1 MKRFLLELRRR
12 EVFRTAGL
20 YVGICWI
27 LVEGASI
34 VLPTFNAPDW
44 MLQALIIAVMIGFP
58 VMLVLAWVYD
68 VTDKGI
74 VVQPDAT
81 DTVVLPFGDRKGDFI
96 VIGVLAVA
104 LIFSVYLII
113 TGGPDVIDELE
124 PVSVL
129 IADFDNQTGDPLFEG
144 SLEQALQLG
153 IEGASFISGY
163 ERGMAKKVAA
173 EFQEDEKLDA
183 DTAQL
188 VAAREGVKIVLAGSI
203 AAEGSEYELEVN
215 AIAPR
220 SGEIFAKVDKT
231 SANKLEVLTTMS
243 ELAADLR
250 EELGDKSVDRE
261 ALAVSETF
269 TAMSLEAAREYDAA
283 QQMQYLGN
291 YEGAIERYRAAIAHD
306 PNFGR
311 AYSGW
316 AVAARSLGR
325 TDEAADAWEKA
336 MANLGSMTE
345 RERLRT
351 QGMYYWG
358 VTRNTQ
364 KAIETYE
371 TLVEKYPADHVG
383 HNNLAVQYLFAL
395 DFDAALREGSLV
407 VEIYPENPVAR
418 SNYALYAM
426 YSSDFETAI
435 AEATKALKLDPTYFK
450 PWLPIAI
457 AAMSEGD
464 LEAARSAYQSMSETG
479 ARGAS
484 TASLGLADVEYFTG
498 NFDTAREILIAAIPA
513 DEAMNNKYG
522 MAVKQMALAEVYLE
536 LGDLE
541 AAADIAAQGLE
552 NVRAPATMVTAAVV
566 EIAAG
571 DHDAA
576 MEIAASL
583 AEQLSAQSRA
593 YAEMI
598 MGLVMLESGEHMAA
612 INQLTAAIENADLW
626 LLRFHRGRAYLE
638 AGFFVEALDEF
649 TAARDRYGEASA
661 VFLED
666 LPTYRY
672 MSTLPYWIARAQAEL
687 GISHDA
693 RQNFTLFMS
702 RRPVGGPLAD
712 DARQRMK

>member
-1 MKRFLLELRRR
+1 M
-12 EVFRTAGL
+12 GL

-34 VLPTFNAPDW
+34 VLPTFNAPEW
-44 MLQALIIAVMIGFP
+44 MLQALIIAVFIGFP

-68 VTDKGI
+68 VTDQGI
-74 VVQPDAT
+74 VVQAEAT
-81 DTVVLPFGDRKGDFI
+81 DTIVIPFGDRKGDFI

-104 LIFSVYLII
+104 LIFSVYLLI
-113 TGGPDVIDELE
+113 TGGPDIVEEVE

-129 IADFDNQTGDPLFEG
+129 IADFDNQTGDPLFDG
-144 SLEQALQLG
+144 SLEQALQIG
-153 IEGASFISGY
+153 IEGAPFVSGY
-163 ERGMAKKVAA
+163 ERGIAKKVAI
-173 EFQEDEKLDA
+173 EFQDTEELDA
-183 DTAQL
+183 ATAQL
-188 VAAREGVKIVLAGSI
+188 VAVRKGVQIVLAGAI
-203 AAEGSEYELEVN
+203 AADGSEYDLEVS
-215 AIAPR
+215 AITPR

-261 ALAVSETF
+261 ALAISETF

-283 QQMQYLGN
+283 QQMQYVGN
-291 YEGAIERYRAAIAHD
+291 YEGAIEHYRAAVAHD

-325 TDEAADAWEKA
+325 IDEAAEAWEKA

-383 HNNLAVQYLFAL
+383 HNNLAVQYFLAL
-395 DFDAALREGSLV
+395 DFDSALQQGGLA
-407 VEIYPENPVAR
+407 VEIYPGNPVPR

-426 YSSDFETAI
+426 YSSDFATAI
-435 AEATKALKLDPTYFK
+435 AEATKVQEIDPGYFK
-450 PWLPIAI
+450 AWLPIAMS
-457 AAMSEGD
+457 AMSEGD
-464 LEAARSAYQSMSETG
+464 LEGARSAYRSMSETG

-484 TASLGLADVEYFTG
+484 TASLGLADVELFAG
-498 NFDTAREILIAAIPA
+498 NFVAAREILTRAISA
-513 DEAMNNKYG
+513 DEASNNKYG
-522 MAVKQMALAEVYLE
+522 LAVKQMALANVLLE
-536 LGDLE
+536 LGDVE
-541 AAADIAAQGLE
+541 AATDLATQGLE
-552 NVRAPATMVTAAVV
+552 IVRAPATMVPAALVH
-566 EIAAG
+566 ITAG
-571 DHDAA
+571 DNNAA
-576 MEIAASL
+576 LEIAASL
-583 AEQLSAQSRA
+583 AEQLSPQSRA

-598 MGLVMLESGEHMAA
+598 TALVFLESGDNLAA
-612 INQLTAAIENADLW
+612 INQLTAAIKTADLW
-626 LLRFHRGRAYLE
+626 LLRLCRGRAYLE
-638 AGFFVEALDEF
+638 GGYSVEALDEF
-649 TAARDRYGEASA
+649 MAAQDRHGEATA
-661 VFLED
+661 VFLDD

-672 MSTLPYWIARAQAEL
+672 MSTLPYWTARAQTEL
-687 GISHDA
+687 GMTHDA

-702 RRPVGGPLAD
+702 RRPAGGALAD
-712 DARQRMK
+712 DARQAMP

>member
-27 LVEGASI
+27 LIEGASI
-34 VLPTFNAPDW
+34 VLPTFDAPEW
-44 MLQALIIAVMIGFP
+44 MLQAMIIAALIGFP
-58 VMLVLAWVYD
+58 VMLVLAWIYD
-68 VTDKGI
+68 VSDKGI
-74 VVQPDAT
+74 VVQAEAT

-113 TGGPDVIDELE
+113 TGGPDATEELE

-153 IEGASFISGY
+153 IEGAAFVSGY
-163 ERGMAKKVAA
+163 ERGLAKKIAA
-173 EFQEDEKLDA
+173 ELGQVDTLDA
-183 DTAQL
+183 EAAQL

-203 AAEGSEYELEVN
+203 VAQGSAYELEVN
-215 AIAPR
+215 AITPR

-231 SANKLEVLTTMS
+231 SSNKLEVLTTMS

-283 QQMQYLGN
+283 QQMQYVGN
-291 YEGAIERYRAAIAHD
+291 YEGAIERYRAAVAHD
-306 PNFGR
+306 PSFGR
-311 AYSGW
+311 AFSGW

-325 TDEAADAWEKA
+325 IDEASEAWEKA

-371 TLVEKYPADHVG
+371 TLVAKYPADHVG

-395 DFDAALREGSLV
+395 DFEAALREGGLV
-407 VEIYPENPVAR
+407 VDIYPENPVGR

-426 YSSDFETAI
+426 YSGDFETAI
-435 AEATKALKLDPTYFK
+435 DEATKALELDPTYFK
-450 PWLPIAI
+450 PWLPIA
-457 AAMSEGD
+457 MSALSKGD
-464 LEAARSAYQSMSETG
+464 LEGARAAYQEMSETG
-479 ARGAS
+479 PRGGS
-484 TASLGLADVEYFTG
+484 TASLGLADIEFFAG
-498 NFDTAREILIAAIPA
+498 NFDAAREILARAIPA

-522 MAVKQMALAEVYLE
+522 LAVKQMVLAEVFLE
-536 LGDLE
+536 LGDVE
-541 AAADIAAQGLE
+541 AAADVAAQGLE
-552 NVRAPATMVTAAVV
+552 NVRAPATMVTAALV

-571 DHDAA
+571 DHEAA
-576 MEIAASL
+576 LQIAASL
-583 AEQLSAQSRA
+583 AEQLSVQSRA

-612 INQLTAAIENADLW
+612 ISQLTAAIENADLW
-626 LLRFHRGRAYLE
+626 LLRFYRGRAYLE
-638 AGFFVEALDEF
+638 AGFFVEALDDF
-649 TAARDRYGEASA
+649 TVARDRHGEATA
-661 VFLED
+661 LFLDD

-672 MSTLPYWIARAQAEL
+672 MSTLPYWIARAQEEL
-687 GISHDA
+687 GMSHDA
-693 RQNFTLFMS
+693 RQNFTLFVT
-702 RRPVGGPLAD
+702 RRPTGGALAD
-712 DARQRMK
+712 DARHRMQ